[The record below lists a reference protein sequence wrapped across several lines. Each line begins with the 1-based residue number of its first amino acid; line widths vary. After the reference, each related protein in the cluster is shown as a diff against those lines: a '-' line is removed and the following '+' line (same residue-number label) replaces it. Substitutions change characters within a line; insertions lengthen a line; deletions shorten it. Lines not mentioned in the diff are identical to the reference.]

1 MKQLMSVSSRPAR
14 TNNSLDIFMPSVVAP
29 PAELYSSDR
38 NFAYRSIDQRY
49 NRTVSNLLYGLSKP
63 SQESEDLVEK
73 LHSQHPFINPA
84 GLLDGLPRAS
94 LPTSHMKVPQ
104 LHKLILDSG
113 KLAKLDQ
120 LLPELKA
127 GGHRCLVY
135 FQMTRMIDL
144 MEEYL
149 SFRQYK

>member
-1 MKQLMSVSSRPAR
+1 
-14 TNNSLDIFMPSVVAP
+14 MPKGDSKIYIPNVTAP
-29 PAELYSSDR
+29 PPELDCSDR
-38 NFAYRSIDQRY
+38 AFATRRAIDNFDPNVIGP
-49 NRTVSNLLYGLSKP
+49 LFGLSSTSIESP
-63 SQESEDLVEK
+63 TENERLAVELPDFPLGGIFSQMRQDEVPMS
-73 LHSQHPFINPA
+73 PM
-84 GLLDGLPRAS
+84 R
-94 LPTSHMKVPQ
+94 VPQ

-113 KLAKLDQ
+113 KLAKLDK

-127 GGHRCLVY
+127 GGHRVLVY